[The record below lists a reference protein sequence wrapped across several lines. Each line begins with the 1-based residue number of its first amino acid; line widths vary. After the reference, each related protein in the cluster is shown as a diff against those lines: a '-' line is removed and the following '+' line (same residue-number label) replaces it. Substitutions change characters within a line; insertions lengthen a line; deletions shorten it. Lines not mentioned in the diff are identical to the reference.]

1 MAKTFKGKLANPALD
16 FITTDK
22 AGTEKPKATGKRSF
36 KRERKTAHVH
46 MLMRPSLHEA
56 GTRAA
61 ESEGISFSLLM
72 EELLERYID
81 EREGNK

>member
-1 MAKTFKGKLANPALD
+1 MAKTFKDKLTNPALD

-22 AGTEKPKATGKRSF
+22 ASAGKTKTASKKSF
-36 KRERKTAHVH
+36 KKERKTAHVH

-61 ESEGISFSLLM
+61 ESEGMSFSMLM

>member
-1 MAKTFKGKLANPALD
+1 MAKTFKDRLTNPALD
-16 FITTDK
+16 FITTDETS
-22 AGTEKPKATGKRSF
+22 AEKPKAAGKRGF

-61 ESEGISFSLLM
+61 ESEGMSFSTLM

>member
-1 MAKTFKGKLANPALD
+1 MAKTFKDKLANPALD
-16 FITTDK
+16 FITTDGGG
-22 AGTEKPKATGKRSF
+22 AEKPKTTSKKGF

-61 ESEGISFSLLM
+61 ESEGMSFSMLI

-81 EREGNK
+81 EREGEK

>member
-16 FITTDK
+16 FITTDEQGAERPRAASK
-22 AGTEKPKATGKRSF
+22 GNF

-61 ESEGISFSLLM
+61 ESEGMSFSTLI

-81 EREGNK
+81 EREGEK